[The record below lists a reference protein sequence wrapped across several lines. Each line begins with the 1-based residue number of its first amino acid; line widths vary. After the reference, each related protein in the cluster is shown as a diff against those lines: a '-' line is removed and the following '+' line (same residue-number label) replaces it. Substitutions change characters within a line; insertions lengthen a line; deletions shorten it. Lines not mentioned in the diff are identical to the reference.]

1 MRSCESIDPLV
12 TPYIDREL
20 PDEDRQAVDQH
31 LRACPPCYSRVI
43 AEQAVRDLLH
53 ARQPELN
60 KKEAPASLHAR
71 CAALTNGLTADRDR
85 SDVVKPAVTGQAV
98 PLPFPA
104 KAGPPPAAGRLSARP
119 AWTARLAPF
128 ALAASLVT
136 VVGGAFL
143 YQATKRSTRIM
154 AAELAADH
162 VKCFAM
168 NAALGTRQTPSAVE
182 STMLSSFDWRMH
194 LPADPTSAGLEL
206 VGARPCL
213 YGEGKI
219 AHIMYRHQGRPV
231 SLFMLPDTERAQGLV
246 QALGHEAAIWCVND
260 RTFVLVSREPKQDVE
275 RLAAFVRSSLH

>member
-20 PDEDRQAVDQH
+20 TDQDRQAVDQH
-31 LRACPPCYSRVI
+31 LRACPPCYSRVV

-53 ARQPELN
+53 ARQSELN
-60 KKEAPASLHAR
+60 KKEAPSSLHAR
-71 CAALTNGLTADRDR
+71 CAALTTGLTAPRDR
-85 SDVVKPAVTGQAV
+85 QDVVKPAVTAPAV
-98 PLPFPA
+98 PFTPSA
-104 KAGPPPAAGRLSARP
+104 KAAEPRSDRPRPARP

-143 YQATKRSTRIM
+143 YQATQKSTRLM

-162 VKCFAM
+162 LKCFAM
-168 NAALGTRQTPSAVE
+168 NAALGTRQAPSAVE

-194 LPADPTSAGLEL
+194 LPSDPSRAGLEL

-246 QALGHEAAIWCVND
+246 EVLGHEAAIWCVNH

-275 RLAAFVRSSLH
+275 RLAAFVKTSLH